1 MRSLLTNWNAMRIL
15 RLVLGVVVI
24 VQGVN
29 NGEAL
34 YFVLGGMLVLM
45 ALANAGCC
53 GAGGCAVDTRSNR
66 VKEEKEIVYEE
77 VDRTK

>member
-1 MRSLLTNWNAMRIL
+1 MRLL
-15 RLVLGVVVI
+15 RLVLGIIVI
-24 VQGVN
+24 VEGVH

-45 ALANAGCC
+45 ALANAGCG
-53 GAGGCAVDTRSNR
+53 GAGGCTVDTSRTP
-66 VKEEKEIVYEE
+66 VKEQKEIVYEE

>member
-1 MRSLLTNWNAMRIL
+1 MRII

-34 YFVLGGMLVLM
+34 YFVLGGMLTLM
-45 ALANAGCC
+45 ALANTGCC
-53 GAGGCAVDTRSNR
+53 GVGGCAVNTRNR
-66 VKEEKEIVYEE
+66 GAVEEKEIVYEE
-77 VDRTK
+77 VDTTK

>member
-1 MRSLLTNWNAMRIL
+1 MRTQLANWNAMRVL
-15 RLVLGVVVI
+15 RLVLGVVVM

-45 ALANAGCC
+45 ALANAGYC
-53 GAGGCAVDTRSNR
+53 GAGGCAVDTRRNR

-77 VDRTK
+77 VDRAK

>member
-1 MRSLLTNWNAMRIL
+1 MRIL
-15 RLVLGVVVI
+15 RLVLGAIIV

-34 YFVLGGMLVLM
+34 YFVLGGILVLM

-53 GAGGCAVDTRSNR
+53 GAGGCAVAT
-66 VKEEKEIVYEE
+66 KKAAATEEKEIAYEE
-77 VDRTK
+77 VDTTK

>member
-1 MRSLLTNWNAMRIL
+1 MRIF

-34 YFVLGGMLVLM
+34 YFVLGGMLTLM
-45 ALANAGCC
+45 ALANTGCC
-53 GAGGCAVDTRSNR
+53 GAGGCTVDRRKRGAV
-66 VKEEKEIVYEE
+66 EEKEIVYEE
-77 VDRTK
+77 VDTTK